1 MAKIRGGG
9 LEVKG
14 KGEGESNKKINLFLK
29 TEKERKKN
37 CESFWCRGIK
47 GHMRYGVVCVFVG
60 GGGTPGGQLKGQHHI
75 QHRPSQVSSAP
86 GNTV

>member
-1 MAKIRGGG
+1 MYVSCWCVTWLLKELKVKKLPLPQKMAKIRGGG

-37 CESFWCRGIK
+37 CESF
-47 GHMRYGVVCVFVG
+47 
-60 GGGTPGGQLKGQHHI
+60 
-75 QHRPSQVSSAP
+75 
-86 GNTV
+86 